1 MFAYICLGTSNL
13 ERAVKFYDLALAPLG
28 IHRCDTSNEPNWEG
42 WTGWGVYESGGA
54 HELAL
59 WVCAPFN
66 GAPATSGNGTMVALR
81 ANTWAEVQDFYAAAL
96 EHGGVSE
103 GAPALRQQYAKDFYA
118 AYVRDPDGNKIA
130 VVCRGFTHA

>member
-1 MFAYICLGTSNL
+1 
-13 ERAVKFYDLALAPLG
+13 
-28 IHRCDTSNEPNWEG
+28 
-42 WTGWGVYESGGA
+42 
-54 HELAL
+54 
-59 WVCAPFN
+59 
-66 GAPATSGNGTMVALR
+66 MVALR